1 MVYYYCDY
9 SDQKSLNAD
18 TLLGTLIRQL
28 LDQLKPLPESLERK
42 LICVYNHESATLNI
56 DDLSSLLFSASEY
69 VRNLFVVIDGLDE
82 CGKDVLQQILDV
94 IRSLATCP
102 PSVIKLFI
110 SSRDDIR
117 IIESLKKY
125 PVLQATAVD
134 LSNDIELYVK
144 GAVRDRIESG
154 NLIVRNP
161 GLEAVI
167 VAELTS
173 KAHGM

>member
-1 MVYYYCDY
+1 MYYYCDY
-9 SDQKSLNAD
+9 SDQRSLNAD
-18 TLLGTLIRQL
+18 VLLGTIIHQL
-28 LDQLKPLPESLERK
+28 LDHLRPFPESLERE
-42 LICVYNHESATLNI
+42 LISICSYKSGILNI
-56 DDLSSLLFSASEY
+56 DDLSSVLVLSSEH
-69 VRNLFVVIDGLDE
+69 VQNLFVVIDGLDE

-94 IRSLATCP
+94 IKSLAACQ

-125 PVLQATAVD
+125 PVLQASAVD
-134 LSNDIELYVK
+134 ISNDMQVYVK

-154 NLIVRNP
+154 DLIVRSP
-161 GLEAVI
+161 ELEAVI
-167 VAELTS
+167 ITELTS